1 MSSKAVAAAL
11 LLAASSGCGYRF
23 TAGGAPLP
31 EGLRSVCAPVYRNR
45 TAEPG
50 LEALFSESMRQW
62 LSRSGVSAPAG
73 GCEATLEGEIVSLA
87 GAQTL
92 LTPAGT
98 LASYRVSAVVNLKL
112 VKGGRVVAQA
122 EVGGSE
128 DYLPAR
134 PSGDVLVT
142 EANRQAALRRLADAL
157 ARDGYERL
165 AGGW

>member
-1 MSSKAVAAAL
+1 VRWACAAL
-11 LLAASSGCGYRF
+11 AAILAAGCGYRF

-31 EGLRSVCAPVYRNR
+31 EGIRSVCAPVYRNR

-50 LEALFSESMRQW
+50 LEALFTESMREW
-62 LSRSGVSAPAG
+62 LSRSGAASSG
-73 GCEATLEGEIVSLA
+73 GCDATLEGEITSLA

-92 LTPAGT
+92 LTPAET
-98 LASYRVSAVVNLKL
+98 LASYRVSAVVQLKL

-122 EVGGSE
+122 EVAGAE

-134 PSGDVLVT
+134 QPAGDVLIT
-142 EANRQAALRRLADAL
+142 EANRQAAIRRLADAL

>member
-1 MSSKAVAAAL
+1 MRALAAAL
-11 LLAASSGCGYRF
+11 ALSAAGCGYRF

-31 EGLRSVCAPVYRNR
+31 EGIRSVCAPTWRNR

-50 LEALFSESMRQW
+50 LEALFSESMREW
-62 LSRSGVSAPAG
+62 LARSGAAG
-73 GCEATLEGEIVSLA
+73 GERCDATLEGEIVSVT

-98 LASYRVSAVVNLKL
+98 LASYRVSAVVQLRL

-122 EVGGSE
+122 EVAGAE
-128 DYLPAR
+128 DYLPER
-134 PSGDVLVT
+134 TSGDVLVT
-142 EANRQAALRRLADAL
+142 EANRQAALRRLSDAL

>member
-1 MSSKAVAAAL
+1 MSGKAAAAAL
-11 LLAASSGCGYRF
+11 LLAASGCGYRF
-23 TAGGAPLP
+23 TAGAAPLP
-31 EGLRSVCAPVYRNR
+31 EGIRSVCAPVYKNR

-50 LEALFSESMRQW
+50 LEALFSESMREW
-62 LSRSGVSAPAG
+62 LSRSGVSATR
-73 GCEATLEGEIVSLA
+73 CEATLEGEIASIA

-98 LASYRVSAVVNLKL
+98 LASYRVSAVVQLKL

-122 EVGGSE
+122 EVGGAE
-128 DYLPAR
+128 DYLPA
-134 PSGDVLVT
+134 PAGDVLVT
-142 EANRQAALRRLADAL
+142 EANRQAAIRRLSDAL

>member
-1 MSSKAVAAAL
+1 VNARAAAAAL
-11 LLAASSGCGYRF
+11 CLAASSGCGYRF

-31 EGLRSVCAPVYRNR
+31 EGIRSACAPVYRNR

-50 LEALFSESMRQW
+50 LEALFSESMREW
-62 LSRSGVSAPAG
+62 LARSGVSAG

-92 LTPAGT
+92 LTPEGT
-98 LASYRVSAVVNLKL
+98 LASYRVSAVVRLKL

-142 EANRQAALRRLADAL
+142 EANRQAALRRLSDAL

-165 AGGW
+165 ASGW